1 MPAHADERQVRQ
13 TLAGHP
19 LRPGRSPD
27 GAPRQSPCAPADVP
41 TTGLNL
47 WARRESGAVNMACAW
62 VAVVLTTLEL

>member
-1 MPAHADERQVRQ
+1 MSARSGRLWLAIPYDQEGVRMAH
-13 TLAGHP
+13 
-19 LRPGRSPD
+19 
-27 GAPRQSPCAPADVP
+27 PRQSPCAPADVP